1 MPNKIKDR
9 LNDDEIKVLRYLIQ
23 NSNQNIEQIAKKCD
37 LTSQKILRLKKKLEK
52 NNIIWGYVA
61 LTDYKNIDLNH
72 FTVLFKRTT
81 NPLNKEVIEDV
92 TKGFLE
98 DSFPEGKISIENVL
112 YVHGDYDWIISFT
125 APDTLTMKK
134 FCDKLIRKFGEYIEN
149 YSVHQTI
156 IPIRK
161 HGIKSPKAEKQSDYL
176 GG

>member
-1 MPNKIKDR
+1 MPKKIKDE
-9 LNDDEIKVLRYLIQ
+9 LNQDEEKVLACLQ
-23 NSNQNIEQIAKKCD
+23 HNSNQSIEQIAKKCG
-37 LTSQKILRLKKKLEK
+37 LTSQKLMRIKRKLER

-81 NPLNKEVIEDV
+81 NPLKKEVIEDV

-98 DSFPEGKISIENVL
+98 YSFPEGNISIENVF

-134 FCDKLIRKFGEYIEN
+134 FCDKLIKKFGEYIKD

-161 HGIKSPKAEKQSDYL
+161 HGIKNPNAEDQGSFL
-176 GG
+176 

>member
-1 MPNKIKDR
+1 MKDE
-9 LNDDEIKVLRYLIQ
+9 LNDDEKKVLTYLKH
-23 NSNQNIEQIAKKCD
+23 NSNESIEQISKKCGF
-37 LTSQKILRLKKKLEK
+37 TSQKLMKLKKKLER

-81 NPLNKEVIEDV
+81 NPLKKEVIEDV

-98 DSFPEGKISIENVL
+98 ESFPEGNISIENVL

-134 FCDKLIRKFGEYIEN
+134 FCDKLIKKFGDYIES
-149 YSVHQTI
+149 YSEHQTI

-161 HGIKSPKAEKQSDYL
+161 HGIKNPKAKDQGSFL
-176 GG
+176 